1 MEAFF
6 RSDFSDEARARAA
19 RASQIAADY
28 HHDQVDLAHF
38 VLALIEPPSKAVR
51 MISRESYRN
60 LRDTRRRV
68 RSYLAT
74 LPQAEAMEQNLE
86 DLPITSR
93 LNVILTHAKRL
104 AKRAGSKRVSNEH
117 LFLALATEDFYS
129 EAERGAVGARLLS
142 PMEMTPSQIER
153 ILFGPPMDG
162 GIAKPERPVL

>member
-38 VLALIEPPSKAVR
+38 VLALIEPPSKAVG
-51 MISRESYRN
+51 MISRESYRS